1 MEQERKTLWVCKH
14 CLMAIESREGT
25 QATIKH
31 NIDDIEYLE
40 DENESKCDWC
50 EETGFTELYEL
61 I

>member
-50 EETGFTELYEL
+50 DETGFTELYEL